1 MLSKEYDEAKD
12 LWAEVTLQ
20 KMFKTDNWYNDKTAM
35 LMTIRKGKGR
45 KPYIDSTVYFNLRIQ
60 VDDKEVFSNFPKELS
75 DTKNWEEE
83 SAFLD

>member
-1 MLSKEYDEAKD
+1 
-12 LWAEVTLQ
+12 
-20 KMFKTDNWYNDKTAM
+20 MFKTDNWYNDKTAM